1 MGLHG
6 KEDRLLLSGTPGPA
20 PGAGEDCLCR
30 NSSQWDQESGHSGR
44 RMAGAP
50 SGLLLARQDLCSIED
65 RAGAETL
72 SSEGVSEWYPASL
85 EML

>member
-1 MGLHG
+1 
-6 KEDRLLLSGTPGPA
+6 
-20 PGAGEDCLCR
+20 
-30 NSSQWDQESGHSGR
+30 
-44 RMAGAP
+44 MAGAP
-50 SGLLLARQDLCSIED
+50 SGLLLARQNLCSIED